1 MTKRYGYEGRY
12 DKVIHLDFWL
22 VVIRGVNGSDRP
34 GIRVNADYP
43 KLDRNE
49 RAINL
54 KIDLPI
60 ALFEAP
66 SLTARIAIDQPS
78 QAVTIDA
85 TAIAEAVRQCIG
97 MDVEIA
103 VADSQVSS

>member
-1 MTKRYGYEGRY
+1 MTKRYGYESRY
-12 DKVIHLDFWL
+12 DKTIKLDFWL
-22 VVIRGVNGSDRP
+22 VVARGLNGSDRP
-34 GIRVNADYP
+34 GIRINADHP
-43 KLDRNE
+43 RLERNE

-103 VADSQVSS
+103 VASPEGGQ

>member
-1 MTKRYGYEGRY
+1 MTKRYGYESRH
-12 DKVIHLDFWL
+12 DKVIKLDFWL
-22 VVIRGVNGSDRP
+22 VVARGLNGSDRP
-34 GIRVNADYP
+34 SIRINADYP

-66 SLTARIAIDQPS
+66 SLTARIAIEQPS
-78 QAVTIDA
+78 QAISIDA

-103 VADSQVSS
+103 VAVPQVTS